1 MAENAERKETN
12 MNKLEELQIMH
23 EAMLHMNN
31 EDAYY
36 KWIYEVPDEPSIDD
50 FEYILENNEFDY
62 VKKFFVKLLKKYAK
76 DGLYDAPQSVYEYTQ
91 QFCPDIVNIPRVRK
105 NNGLY

>member
-12 MNKLEELQIMH
+12 MNKLEELQTMH
-23 EAMLHMNN
+23 EVMLHMNN
-31 EDAYY
+31 
-36 KWIYEVPDEPSIDD
+36 
-50 FEYILENNEFDY
+50 
-62 VKKFFVKLLKKYAK
+62 K
-76 DGLYDAPQSVYEYTQ
+76 DGLYDTPQSVYEYTQ

>member
-12 MNKLEELQIMH
+12 MNKLEELQTMH
-23 EAMLHMNN
+23 EVMLHMNN
-31 EDAYY
+31 
-36 KWIYEVPDEPSIDD
+36 
-50 FEYILENNEFDY
+50 
-62 VKKFFVKLLKKYAK
+62 
-76 DGLYDAPQSVYEYTQ
+76 SVYEYTQ